1 MQRMEHVAYKVF
13 SDVVGE
19 FQPVQALH
27 CPTYLAFF
35 RMQTSGTYAPSQQQ
49 DLQSG
54 PAVYVM
60 LLHKAGFL
68 GDQRFQAYKPHKAV
82 ETAIDHIANL
92 SNSNFPLPEPE
103 TTYLAKDS
111 YKGKHANQAPYK
123 GSVYVVQGTP
133 KPDTLNP

>member
-68 GDQRFQAYKPHKAV
+68 VINGFKL
-82 ETAIDHIANL
+82 T
-92 SNSNFPLPEPE
+92 
-103 TTYLAKDS
+103 
-111 YKGKHANQAPYK
+111 
-123 GSVYVVQGTP
+123 
-133 KPDTLNP
+133 NPTKL